1 MNKLTWKDNFFI
13 GLMLFALFFGAG
25 NLIFPPFLGQEA
37 GTSYLPAIIGFVI
50 TGVGLPVL
58 GIIAVSLSGQSFQGI
73 AERVNKPFALL
84 FMIILY
90 ASIGPFFGIPRA
102 ANVSYEMG
110 IVPLLPENGSN
121 MALFLFSLLFFGLV
135 FLLSLNPNKL
145 VTTIGYVITPA
156 LLLSIIL
163 LVAGAYVTGFM
174 GGGGPPS
181 NEYASQAIG
190 RGFVEGYLTMDTIA
204 ALAFGLIVVNTL
216 KEKGA
221 LDRREVRRSAA
232 SAGIIAGIGL
242 AAVYIA
248 IGWLGV
254 HSGPRMLMENGS
266 EILTYSAGESFG
278 FTGTILLGL
287 IVTLACLTTCIGLVT
302 ACSQYFHRY
311 LSFLPYSV
319 LALLLTV
326 LSLLVGNLGLNTIIS
341 LSVPLLVAIYPLA
354 IVLIL
359 MALLNEK
366 ITLHRSHYI
375 GAIAGTIVVSAY
387 DGLKE
392 AGLVPIEGVGL
403 YSLLPFFELNLGWI
417 LPALIGFVIGHCFRS
432 KSISY

>member
-37 GTSYLPAIIGFVI
+37 GTSYFPAIIGFVI

-58 GIIAVSLSGQSFQGI
+58 GIIAVSLAGQSFQGI
-73 AERVNKPFALL
+73 AERVNKPFAFF
-84 FMIILY
+84 FMVILY
-90 ASIGPFFGIPRA
+90 AAIGPFFGIPRA

-110 IVPLLPENGSN
+110 IVPLLPESGTGTS
-121 MALFLFSLLFFGLV
+121 LFLFSILFFGIV

-145 VTTIGYVITPA
+145 VTSIGYIITPA
-156 LLLSIIL
+156 LLASIVL
-163 LVAGAYVTGFM
+163 LVAGAYASGFM
-174 GGGGPPS
+174 SGGGPPS
-181 NEYASQAIG
+181 AEYEAQAVG

-221 LDRREVRRSAA
+221 LDRREIRRSAA

-254 HSGPRMLMENGS
+254 HSGPRMIMENGS

-302 ACSQYFHRY
+302 ACSQYFQRY
-311 LSFLPYSV
+311 LPFLSYPA
-319 LALLLTV
+319 LAFLLTA
-326 LSLLVGNLGLNTIIS
+326 LSFLVGNLGLNTIIS

-359 MALLNEK
+359 LSLLNEK

-375 GAIAGTIVVSAY
+375 GAVAGTILVSAY

-392 AGLVPIEGVGL
+392 TGLVPLDGAGF

-417 LPALIGFVIGHCFRS
+417 LPALAGFIIGHTFRS